1 MMETVTMEPGTLETV
16 AFEAGTFE
24 SVEVVDEDSSDEE
37 LGDLEPNAVY
47 MK

>member
-1 MMETVTMEPGTLETV
+1 LETV

-37 LGDLEPNAVY
+37 WADHEPNAVD